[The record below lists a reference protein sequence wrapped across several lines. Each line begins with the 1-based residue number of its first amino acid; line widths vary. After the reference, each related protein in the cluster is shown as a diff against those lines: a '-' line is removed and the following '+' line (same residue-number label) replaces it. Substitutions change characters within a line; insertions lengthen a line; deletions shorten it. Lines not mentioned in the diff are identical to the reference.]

1 MGYIRFLLA
10 VSVVLA
16 HAGPLYGVGLMT
28 GGEISVQAFFILSG
42 FLMALVLNETYTST
56 SRFYW
61 NRFSRIYSGY
71 MVALLCAL
79 IAMYFCNDNLLHRIW
94 QGETALGAKI
104 LAYIANFTIF
114 GSDLVLFLDGPPT
127 GLEVVPLKFQTA
139 PTTTLLALPQS
150 WSLSIEL
157 MFYLLAPFVCRSP
170 LKLAGI
176 FLLAVASRL
185 ILVKL
190 LGDLEPWNF
199 RVFPVTLM
207 YFTAGSL
214 CYFLVPAAKK
224 APKLIG
230 RSLVVTIAIWIM
242 IFDLLP
248 SSVNWLLLPTIALGA
263 PLTLETFK
271 GKIEKGFGDMS
282 YMIYLIHIPVLFAL
296 QFSGIPY
303 PLLVVTITIVASA
316 PLCLVS
322 NALDRKIRQG
332 YPSKKLRVGLAT

>member
-16 HAGPLYGVGLMT
+16 HAGPVYGVGMMT
-28 GGEISVQAFFILSG
+28 GGETSVQAFFILSG

-71 MVALLCAL
+71 MVALFCAL
-79 IAMYFCNDNLLHRIW
+79 IVMYFCNDNLLLRIW
-94 QGETALGAKI
+94 QGETTLGAKI
-104 LAYIANFTIF
+104 LGYIANFAIF
-114 GSDLVLFLDGPPT
+114 GSDLVLFLDGTPA
-127 GLEVVPLKFQTA
+127 GLEVVPLKLQTA

-185 ILVKL
+185 ILVRL

-214 CYFLVPAAKK
+214 CYFLVPAMKK
-224 APKLIG
+224 APELIG
-230 RSLVVTIAIWIM
+230 KILVVTITIWIM
-242 IFDLLP
+242 IYDLLP
-248 SSVNWLLLPTIALGA
+248 ASANWLLLPTLALGA
-263 PLTLETFK
+263 PLMLETFK

-296 QFSGIPY
+296 QFSGFPY
-303 PLLVVTITIVASA
+303 PSLVLAITIITAL
-316 PLCLVS
+316 PLCQVS
-322 NALDRKIRQG
+322 NALNRKIRQA
-332 YPSKKLRVGLAT
+332 YPTKKLRVGLAT